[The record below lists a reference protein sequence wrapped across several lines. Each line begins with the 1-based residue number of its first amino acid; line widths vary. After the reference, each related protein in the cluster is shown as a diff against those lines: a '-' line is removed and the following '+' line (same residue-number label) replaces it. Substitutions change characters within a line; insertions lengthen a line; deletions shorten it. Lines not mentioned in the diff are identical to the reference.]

1 MLRKSITINSMKMD
15 NITAEELKWPTIGG
29 NFGQTYLVILHGIS
43 MLVAVPGN
51 ILIPYT
57 VIKSTR
63 LSYAACFQCIASVSL
78 ADFLVSSIGQPLIIN
93 RILYANSNENRIMD
107 SFAFAV
113 IWGLCCVSG
122 FGVLC
127 LTFERYIYFQ
137 YPLQSAR
144 LLSRRR
150 TKYLLA
156 SHWFLGVGFGVLPLI
171 FPSPKLWNSVSLLTL
186 LFINIFM
193 ALVYYQIRKLIKR
206 QKAKTNAKRV
216 CKINPTRYGKL
227 SKSTALFFIIIILFC
242 GFWYPYVI
250 LTFVRCFYKS
260 KSSDILLYWGVT
272 IGCFNSSVNI
282 VIYGAANVELRQ
294 ELKRTL
300 KKFRKNRKTM
310 VQVTRASTHLSDI
323 SAEN

>member
-1 MLRKSITINSMKMD
+1 
-15 NITAEELKWPTIGG
+15 
-29 NFGQTYLVILHGIS
+29 
-43 MLVAVPGN
+43 
-51 ILIPYT
+51 
-57 VIKSTR
+57 
-63 LSYAACFQCIASVSL
+63 
-78 ADFLVSSIGQPLIIN
+78 
-93 RILYANSNENRIMD
+93 
-107 SFAFAV
+107 
-113 IWGLCCVSG
+113 
-122 FGVLC
+122 
-127 LTFERYIYFQ
+127 
-137 YPLQSAR
+137 
-144 LLSRRR
+144 
-150 TKYLLA
+150 
-156 SHWFLGVGFGVLPLI
+156 
-171 FPSPKLWNSVSLLTL
+171 
-186 LFINIFM
+186 M